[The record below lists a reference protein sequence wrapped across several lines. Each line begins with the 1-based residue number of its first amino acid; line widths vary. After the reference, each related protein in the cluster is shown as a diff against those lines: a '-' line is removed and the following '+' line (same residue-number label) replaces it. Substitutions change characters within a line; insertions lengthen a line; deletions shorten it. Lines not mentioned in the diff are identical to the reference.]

1 MFRIDRKMYITGI
14 FLFLFSACYVPP
26 QEKSDS
32 AYFEDEIV
40 RLKQRDTDLQ
50 QQIDYLRTAI
60 NSLRNLTPIADTQ
73 PEIPSQNNEIKE
85 IKESEIKSQPNDKE
99 KSKSKSVQCA
109 GITKKKK
116 RCSRMTTDPSG
127 YCWQH
132 KK

>member
-26 QEKSDS
+26 QEKSDT
-32 AYFEDEIV
+32 AYFDDEIV

-85 IKESEIKSQPNDKE
+85 SEIKSQPNDKE

-109 GITKKKK
+109 GITNSE
-116 RCSRMTTDPSG
+116 CL
-127 YCWQH
+127 Q
-132 KK
+132 